1 MQRIACAAGG
11 EEDGL
16 AFLPGANPAG
26 RRRDL
31 LGERW
36 ATAGERQG
44 TLSPAPLLKG
54 LRPLRIPLW
63 RRILCAAEGGMGLRF
78 YLGANPAGRR
88 RDLLGGAM
96 GDGGET
102 AGDAVPCTPAQG
114 SKTLENPT
122 AATHFMRRGGGD
134 GLAFLPGANP
144 AGRRRDLLVF
154 MELSYEKARRIEG
167 ICRAKRLRHVEKGS
181 SSEMHRPPQPGVVDN
196 PARRTP
202 ARRRGQPFATTSAPR
217 RGRPSVAHDSCQP
230 PISQPKTANPAVV
243 RRDLPR
249 VET

>member
-78 YLGANPAGRR
+78 YLGQIPPE
-88 RDLLGGAM
+88 GG
-96 GDGGET
+96 GICWGERWAT
-102 AGDAVPCTPAQG
+102 AGKRQGTLSPAPLLKG
-114 SKTLENPT
+114 LRPLRIPLLRRILC
-122 AATHFMRRGGGD
+122 AAEGGMGLRFYLGQIPPEGGGICWFLWNCRMRR
-134 GLAFLPGANP
+134 
-144 AGRRRDLLVF
+144 LV
-154 MELSYEKARRIEG
+154 E
-167 ICRAKRLRHVEKGS
+167 
-181 SSEMHRPPQPGVVDN
+181 
-196 PARRTP
+196 
-202 ARRRGQPFATTSAPR
+202 
-217 RGRPSVAHDSCQP
+217 
-230 PISQPKTANPAVV
+230 
-243 RRDLPR
+243 
-249 VET
+249 